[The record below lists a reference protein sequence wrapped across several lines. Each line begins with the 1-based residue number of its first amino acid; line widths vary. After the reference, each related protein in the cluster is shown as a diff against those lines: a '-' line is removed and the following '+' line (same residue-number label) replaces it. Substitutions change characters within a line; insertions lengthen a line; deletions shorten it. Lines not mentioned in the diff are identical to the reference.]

1 MHTEAIDQTSPTLMR
16 HLRGD
21 AAYFYSARR
30 TSRIVLAASALCLLF
45 VFSARADEKQWI
57 GVLQSDAAP
66 AEKAMAC
73 KRLAIE
79 GSKDAVPA
87 LAPLLKNPE
96 LNSWARIALE
106 VIPDPS
112 ADEALRSSLPSLDSP
127 LVIGVINSIGVRR
140 DAQAV
145 DALAE
150 YLTSSDLAV
159 VSSAAASL
167 GKIGTDAAI
176 DRLSPLLDHESQEV
190 RSAVAEG
197 CVYCAERL
205 MADGNGAGAAAL
217 YDRIRMAQ
225 VSRPRIQ
232 EATRGAILARGNEGI
247 PLLLEQLS
255 SPDKGLFQIGL
266 GVARELPGAAVTEA
280 IAAHVARVSVD
291 RQPLLVLALADR
303 SDDNVL
309 ATVTGLAK
317 AGPAPVRVAA
327 LQVIGQKG
335 NVASLPA
342 LFQIVVETE
351 PAVHAAAKQALQS
364 LPSGEVDRQLSAT
377 LAQAK
382 GLLRLALIELAG
394 QRRIET
400 ATESLLTAIRDAD
413 APVRA
418 AAYRALGE
426 TVPQKDLKVLVD
438 RVLSGKDVESDE
450 YQAAED
456 ALRSA
461 CIRMPDREACA
472 GELTAAM
479 AKANSQS
486 KRIAIEILG
495 QMGGST
501 ALQTVASVV
510 RDKDVELA
518 DTASRQLGEWMTA
531 DAAPVL
537 LDLVKTAPA
546 ARDQLRALRGYLR
559 IARQF
564 ILPDEERTAMCQ
576 AALQVAKRDEERR
589 LVLEILQR
597 YPTVE
602 GLQLVANLSKLQS
615 LREPATQVAVTMAQ
629 KLQPT
634 PRVAELLTQMGHKPV
649 KVEIVKAEYGGNGT
663 YRDVTEALRQHVGN
677 LAFIALPSGYNGTLG
692 GDPAPGVPKELKIQ
706 YKIDDQAGE
715 VTFPE
720 NAPIVLPT
728 K

>member
-1 MHTEAIDQTSPTLMR
+1 MQSEAMIHDSLTLLRCGDEVAFVRSPRRL
-16 HLRGD
+16 LRV
-21 AAYFYSARR
+21 
-30 TSRIVLAASALCLLF
+30 VLTASALCLLLA
-45 VFSARADEKQWI
+45 FSARADEKQWI

-79 GSKDAVPA
+79 GSKEAVPA
-87 LAPLLKNPE
+87 LAPLLKNAD
-96 LNSWARIALE
+96 LSSWARIALE
-106 VIPDPS
+106 VIPDPA
-112 ADEALRSSLPSLDSP
+112 ADEALRSALPSLEGN
-127 LVIGVINSIGVRR
+127 LLIGAINSLGVRR
-140 DAQAV
+140 DANSV
-145 DALAE
+145 DAIAE
-150 YLTSSDLAV
+150 HLMSNDLAV
-159 VSSAAASL
+159 ISSAAAAL
-167 GKIGTDAAI
+167 GKIGTDAATA
-176 DRLSPLLDHESQEV
+176 RLSPLLEHESQDV
-190 RSAVAEG
+190 RSAAAEG
-197 CVYCAERL
+197 CVLCAERL
-205 MADGNGAGAAAL
+205 MLDGHSADAAAL

-232 EATRGAILARGNEGI
+232 EATRGAILARGKDGI
-247 PLLLEQLS
+247 PLLLEQLG

-266 GVARELPGAAVTEA
+266 GVARELPGPEVTEA
-280 IAAHVARVSVD
+280 IATHVSNVSVD

-303 SDDNVL
+303 SDENVL
-309 ATVTGLAK
+309 ATVVNLAK

-335 NVASLPA
+335 NVDSLPA

-351 PAVHAAAKQALQS
+351 PAVQAAAKQALQS
-364 LPSGEVDRQLSAT
+364 LPQGEVDTQLSAT
-377 LAQAK
+377 LAKAK

-394 QRRIET
+394 QRRIES
-400 ATESLLTAIRDAD
+400 ATDSLLAAIRDSD

-426 TVPQKDLKVLVD
+426 TVSQKELKVLVD
-438 RVLSGKDVESDE
+438 RVLGGKDAESDE
-450 YQAAED
+450 YQAAQE

-472 GELTAAM
+472 SELTAAM
-479 AKANSQS
+479 AKADPKS

-495 QMGGST
+495 QMGGT
-501 ALQTVASVV
+501 AALQTVAAVV
-510 RDKDVELA
+510 REKDVELA

-564 ILPDEERTAMCQ
+564 ILPDEERTAMCRS
-576 AALQVAKRDEERR
+576 ALQVAKRDEERR

-602 GLQLVANLSKLQS
+602 GLQLVADLSKNES
-615 LREPATQVAVTMAQ
+615 LREPATQVAISMAQ

-634 PRVAELLTQMGHKPV
+634 EKVVALLTQMGYKPV
-649 KVEIVKAEYGGNGT
+649 KVEIVKAEYGANGT
-663 YRDVTEALRQHVGN
+663 YRDVTETLRQHVGN
-677 LAFIALPSGYNGTLG
+677 LAVIALPAGFNGTFG

-706 YKIDDQAGE
+706 YKIDNQAGE
-715 VTFPE
+715 ASFAE
-720 NAPIVLPT
+720 NATIVLPS